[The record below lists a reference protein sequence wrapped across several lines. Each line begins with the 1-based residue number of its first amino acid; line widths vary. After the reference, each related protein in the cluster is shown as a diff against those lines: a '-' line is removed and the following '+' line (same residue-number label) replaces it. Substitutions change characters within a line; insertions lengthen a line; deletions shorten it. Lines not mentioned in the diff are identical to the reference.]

1 MKIVYKV
8 LFMKVT
14 RVNRLSKELYIKDK
28 IKTNVFFDNTFI
40 VNE

>member
-1 MKIVYKV
+1 
-8 LFMKVT
+8 MKVT

-28 IKTNVFFDNTFI
+28 IKTNVLFDNTFI